1 MPSDSVMKVA
11 VFGLGSM
18 GYGMALSFL
27 RAGHAVH
34 GFDLVPEDDAAVAKL
49 YARNS
54 ELGLPGE
61 V

>member
-1 MPSDSVMKVA
+1 
-11 VFGLGSM
+11 M
-18 GYGMALSFL
+18 GYGMARSFL